1 MPDHTRINTLIAWYT
16 NNIIRMVYVCRKRI
30 AIVFGTFALFL
41 EVIDR
46 IVLILFHDQ
55 IRNSWVGEEYGFSYW
70 ILEQ

>member
-1 MPDHTRINTLIAWYT
+1 
-16 NNIIRMVYVCRKRI
+16 MVYVCRKRI

-55 IRNSWVGEEYGFSYW
+55 IRNSWVGEEYGFFYW